1 MALGQQ
7 ATECQSNLV
16 AFAPHHT
23 VNIVDKRIDDGVY
36 SRDYRAGHSRSVE
49 RTEPQVSEFFDLNED
64 LKDWVLA
71 VLNPAQHFAR
81 VDQRLFDQADD
92 RRNVAFGKL
101 KHRNRQPITI
111 TITSARE
118 TIEFL
123 DDAIGIAAK
132 LASNPID
139 DLLRKQI
146 LRAGHHYRFT
156 DCGALWPVRQCRA

>member
-1 MALGQQ
+1 MSLNP
-7 ATECQSNLV
+7 SNIV
-16 AFAPHHT
+16 AFTPHHI
-23 VNIVDKRIDDGVY
+23 VNIVDKRIDDVVY
-36 SRDYRAGHSRSVE
+36 SPDYLAGHSRSGE
-49 RTEPQVSEFFDLNED
+49 LTEPEVSEFFDLNED

-156 DCGALWPVRQCRA
+156 DGGALWPVRRRRA

>member
-23 VNIVDKRIDDGVY
+23 VNIVDKRIDDGVH

-111 TITSARE
+111 ASARE

-156 DCGALWPVRQCRA
+156 DGGALWPVRRRRA